1 MKDLENYVLFGKLKL
16 KGKKQNYIKEDC
28 VFSIN
33 DTHYKKEEII
43 EIIEYKKIGNKNKT
57 KNFTEVKANDETRNK
72 ITGAYE

>member
-1 MKDLENYVLFGKLKL
+1 MKELENYVLFGKLKL

-28 VFSIN
+28 VFSID

-43 EIIEYKKIGNKNKT
+43 EIIEYKKIGIKNKT
-57 KNFTEVKANDETRNK
+57 KDFTKVKASNEKRNN

>member
-1 MKDLENYVLFGKLKL
+1 MNELENYVLFGKLKL

-43 EIIEYKKIGNKNKT
+43 EIIEYKKIGIKNKT
-57 KNFTEVKANDETRNK
+57 KNFTQVKASNEKRNN